1 MITKEI
7 LESHSVTVLKKEL
20 SKTNIKGYSKMKK
33 SEVVALM
40 LKPEHSQRFNHIV
53 KKGEAPKPKKVI
65 KIIRKKKEDIAEQK
79 PKPPKKIIIK
89 RTPKPTAPKPEKKI
103 IIKRTPKPTAPKPK
117 KVIKIIRKKKEEA
130 PKPEKKIV
138 IKKPR
143 KETPGSIEA
152 KRIKKKIAI
161 KKEKAP
167 AKKRNSS
174 PIGDILEL
182 NKSWKGKSINEMK
195 KAQPEINKRIKEKV
209 DELAK
214 AEGYKGMTIDKN
226 VNRLSLL
233 TSFLGKVQY
242 PNTYT
247 SEATTNKAYLDL
259 REVFPILNVLQV
271 LPTQIFRNLRIEIEF
286 DANKLNQILVD
297 NSVDITTLR
306 PVLAVDHINNDVLV
320 NQEINKLMSSG
331 VVWDEIVH
339 DNWTIPAVDTSG
351 FGNDETAIQNASNHS
366 LAYKGKYV
374 ERLLLCKQ
382 LQNKALALNTNA
394 VLGFGGVASSYA
406 VLNQTTQYRVNG
418 KNIIPGFNGVNRPNE
433 RLAILS
439 DEWGSVNGFIGS
451 NLYKWSNRAASLS
464 DPNEA
469 GQMSW
474 DCVRLGQRVADLQ
487 VQIQRT
493 NNRDADALCPT
504 NEALNINAYGEV
516 KKAMAVMSSGYNIVF
531 A

>member
-1 MITKEI
+1 MSDKYFDG
-7 LESHSVTVLKKEL
+7 SVETQYLDPVSYVPNGRCAFELDGDKMAYLSNMRLLDLGLVAGATTNYSKGLGALALIKNIRLMDARTEL
-20 SKTNIKGYSKMKK
+20 SALRNPAQYLFFKNANRSNSINK
-33 SEVVALM
+33 SNDSFL
-40 LKPEHSQRFNHIV
+40 
-53 KKGEAPKPKKVI
+53 
-65 KIIRKKKEDIAEQK
+65 
-79 PKPPKKIIIK
+79 
-89 RTPKPTAPKPEKKI
+89 
-103 IIKRTPKPTAPKPK
+103 
-117 KVIKIIRKKKEEA
+117 
-130 PKPEKKIV
+130 
-138 IKKPR
+138 
-143 KETPGSIEA
+143 
-152 KRIKKKIAI
+152 
-161 KKEKAP
+161 
-167 AKKRNSS
+167 KRNAL
-174 PIGDILEL
+174 GLEIQATD
-182 NKSWKGKSINEMK
+182 NK
-195 KAQPEINKRIKEKV
+195 
-209 DELAK
+209 LAHVY
-214 AEGYKGMTIDKN
+214 ASGPADT
-226 VNRLSLL
+226 
-233 TSFLGKVQY
+233 T
-242 PNTYT
+242 
-247 SEATTNKAYLDL
+247 EATTNKAYLDL

-297 NSVDITTLR
+297 NSVAITTLR

-331 VVWDEIVH
+331 VVWDEILH